1 MHMKNPRGYLT
12 DMINEDYEFP
22 LELEVELLAQK
33 GATEQ
38 WFEHQ
43 WTIRYA
49 RAYLSKWGNQHHTK
63 HPNALIANNY
73 QKVFPLASTEASNPM
88 FTQCVRTTSAEGS
101 SGEGLRRDAQKTSQA
116 TTRE

>member
-73 QKVFPLASTEASNPM
+73 QKVLPLTSAETSNPM
-88 FTQCVRTTSAEGS
+88 FTQCTRIIIEDKAFYEF
-101 SGEGLRRDAQKTSQA
+101 LRYS
-116 TTRE
+116 ENIPSLS